1 MSDKENAKQE
11 AGVLSH
17 LSAELGILR
26 EKVAELNL
34 EQSNTRD
41 RIKQIELE
49 LIKIQHNVSVGCV
62 VKDKYGVL
70 FEVSKIATGWQ
81 SKPPVYGHKQK
92 KDGEFSLKEQ
102 YVGNSWEIVA

>member
-1 MSDKENAKQE
+1 MNEKEAQQSVGVVSDLNN
-11 AGVLSH
+11 
-17 LSAELGILR
+17 ELGILR

-70 FEVSKIATGWQ
+70 FKVSKIGTGWQ

-92 KDGEFSLKEQ
+92 KDGLFSLNEQ
-102 YVGNSWEIVA
+102 YIGNNWELDA